1 MNKNRFYFL
10 PLIFSALLI
19 IGIVLGYLINP
30 GNRIKYGLKPYSESN
45 KIDEVLRVIQRDYVD
60 TVNQKKLIESTL
72 TDMLHNLD
80 PHSTYIP
87 AKEMKGISEEMS
99 GNFDGIGIQFRLL
112 NDTIYVVMPIPG
124 GPSAKKGVRA
134 GDRIVG
140 VDGRDITKIKMTNDT
155 VMKLLKGPRGTKVK
169 LRIYRSAID
178 DFLDFEIIRD
188 KIPMYSIDIAYM
200 PATDIGYI
208 KINRFAATTYDEFV
222 DKTDILLAQGMEKL
236 IIDLR
241 DNGGGYLTA
250 ATDLCNDFLTNGK
263 TIVYTQGR
271 SRAKEYIK
279 ASGNTRLKDVD
290 VIILINEMSASA
302 SEITAGAIQDNDRG
316 TIIGRRSFGKGLVQ
330 EQLEFADKSA
340 IRLTVARYYTPTGR
354 CIQKSYKN
362 GYRDYEKDL
371 LNRYANDELINP
383 DSIHFIDSLKY
394 MTPGGKVVY
403 GGGGIMPDIFV
414 PIDTSSLFSYFNDL
428 SGRGLIYQFSFEYLD
443 AHREGVKSKY
453 TDAEDFVRSYSLSDE
468 TLNQLIEYAKGKGVK
483 FNAAS
488 YAFCKGDISNW
499 LKAYIGRG
507 IYDNRAFYPVLNKR
521 DKTFLKAMEVFQTK
535 ENNLEKEPLTEA
547 QQ

>member
-30 GNRIKYGLKPYSESN
+30 GNGIKYGLKPYSESS
-45 KIDEVLRVIQRDYVD
+45 KIDEVMRVIQRDYVD
-60 TVNQKKLIESTL
+60 TVNQKKLVESTL

-99 GNFDGIGIQFRLL
+99 GNFDGIGIQFHLL

-124 GPSAKKGVRA
+124 GPSAKKGIHA

-140 VDGRDITKIKMTNDT
+140 VDGRDITKIKMTSDT
-155 VMKLLKGPRGTKVK
+155 VMKLLKGPRGTRVK
-169 LRIYRSAID
+169 LRIYRPSID

-188 KIPMYSIDIAYM
+188 KIPMYSIDVAYM
-200 PATDIGYI
+200 PEPNIGYV

-222 DKTDILLAQGMEKL
+222 DKTDKLLAKGMKKL

-250 ATDLCNDFLTNGK
+250 ATDLCNDFLTEGK
-263 TIVYTQGR
+263 TIVYTEGR

-279 ASGNTRLKDVD
+279 ANGNTRLKDIQLIV
-290 VIILINEMSASA
+290 LINEMSASA

-362 GYRDYEKDL
+362 GYNDYEKDI

-394 MTPGGKVVY
+394 TTPGGKVVY

-414 PIDTSSLFSYFNDL
+414 PIDTSGLFSYFNDL
-428 SGRGLIYQFSFEYLD
+428 NGRGLIYQFSFKYLD
-443 AHREGVKSKY
+443 AHRADIESKY
-453 TDAEDFVRSYSLSDE
+453 PTTEVFVKNFSVPDE
-468 TLNQLIEYAKGKGVK
+468 TLQELIKYAEDKGVK
-483 FNAAS
+483 LNAKS
-488 YAFCKGDISNW
+488 YAFCKDDISTRM
-499 LKAYIGRG
+499 KAFIGRG
-507 IYDNRAFYPVLNKR
+507 IYDNPAFYPILNQR
-521 DKTFLKAMEVFQTK
+521 DKTFIKAMEVFQT
-535 ENNLEKEPLTEA
+535 NNNSQDKDSLTEA